1 VLLDTNALLL
11 PVRTRFPLEAEVN
24 RIRPGAQIAVP
35 TSVLE
40 ELDRLVVR
48 GVRGARAAA
57 AFARN
62 FGIVPVSARGDRAVV
77 LAAIE
82 RHGWVVTADR
92 ALAERLRDSGVTVLV
107 PRDRHRL
114 ELKPGR
120 SHGAV
125 STLRVPRA
133 EPARRRQRL

>member
-1 VLLDTNALLL
+1 
-11 PVRTRFPLEAEVN
+11 VN
-24 RIRPGAQIAVP
+24 RIRPGATIAVP

-40 ELDRLVVR
+40 ELDRLVAR

-92 ALAERLRDSGVTVLV
+92 GLAERLRDSGVTVLV

-120 SHGAV
+120 PRDEV

>member
-11 PVRTRFPLEAEVN
+11 PVRTGFPLVAEVD
-24 RIRPGAQIAVP
+24 RIRPGARISVP

-40 ELDRLVVR
+40 ELDRLVAR

-57 AFARN
+57 ALARG
-62 FGIVPVSARGDRAVV
+62 FDIVQVGARGDRAVL
-77 LAAIE
+77 LAAME

-92 ALAERLRDSGVTVLV
+92 ILARRLREFGVTVLV

-120 SHGAV
+120 PRSAV
-125 STLRVPRA
+125 SALPAPRS